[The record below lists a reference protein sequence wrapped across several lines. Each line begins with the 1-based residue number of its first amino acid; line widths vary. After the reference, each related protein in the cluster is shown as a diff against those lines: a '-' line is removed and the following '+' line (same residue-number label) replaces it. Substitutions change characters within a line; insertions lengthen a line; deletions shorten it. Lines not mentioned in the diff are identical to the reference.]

1 MLTFCRQI
9 DEHLPGS
16 SVLHLHANSRSMT
29 EWLPTLVAAAW
40 AILLG
45 GAGGLLTEIGPWYRA
60 LRKPSWQPPD
70 WAFGPIWTT
79 ILGLAAWAGVLGW
92 NAADTADEQAGVL
105 IVYAVNFVCHI
116 AWSPLFF
123 KLKRPDWSL
132 AESMFLW
139 GSVIA
144 MIDVLANL
152 KPFAAWL
159 LVPYFVWVSIATVL
173 NWTIVRLNGPFGR
186 SASA

>member
-1 MLTFCRQI
+1 MLTLRRQI
-9 DEHLPGS
+9 DEHPPMARLLRS
-16 SVLHLHANSRSMT
+16 HLYANGCSMT

-60 LRKPSWQPPD
+60 LRKPTWQPPD

-92 NAADTADEQAGVL
+92 NAADTADERAKVL

-123 KLKRPDWSL
+123 KLKRPGWSL
-132 AESMFLW
+132 VERHVPLGIGDRDDRCAGQS
-139 GSVIA
+139 GS
-144 MIDVLANL
+144 
-152 KPFAAWL
+152 
-159 LVPYFVWVSIATVL
+159 
-173 NWTIVRLNGPFGR
+173 R
-186 SASA
+186 SPRGCWCPISCG

>member
-1 MLTFCRQI
+1 
-9 DEHLPGS
+9 
-16 SVLHLHANSRSMT
+16 
-29 EWLPTLVAAAW
+29 
-40 AILLG
+40 
-45 GAGGLLTEIGPWYRA
+45 

-70 WAFGPIWTT
+70 GAFGPIWTT

-92 NAADTADEQAGVL
+92 NAADTADEQAAVL
-105 IVYAVNFVCHI
+105 IVYVVNFVCHI
-116 AWSPLFF
+116 AWSLLIF

-144 MIDVLANL
+144 MINVLANL

-159 LVPYFVWVSIATVL
+159 LVPYILWVSIATVL

-186 SASA
+186 SVAA